1 MTPAELAR
9 YRALLSDL
17 RRHLD
22 RSGPHKPDDA
32 DDLRDEDLAPL
43 SEMLQS
49 IASNRNKNRAGIL
62 KLVVAA
68 IDRIDNHPD
77 LFGLCT
83 ECEEPLG
90 TGRLDLM
97 PYAEL
102 CVPCQAV
109 HERPRNTG
117 GRRSL
122 TDYEE

>member
-1 MTPAELAR
+1 MSPAELAR
-9 YRALLSDL
+9 YRALLADL

-22 RSGPHKPDDA
+22 TSGPHRPDDA

-68 IDRIDNHPD
+68 LNRIDNDPD
-77 LFGLCT
+77 TYGLCT
-83 ECEEPLG
+83 ECEEPLAN
-90 TGRLDLM
+90 GRLDLM

-102 CVPCQAV
+102 CVPCQQA
-109 HERPRNTG
+109 HERPKNTS

-122 TDYEE
+122 TDFEE